1 MTTYI
6 YESPDGG
13 DTVYRREPGNT
24 DRQLHYISDKRK
36 NLDQELQH
44 AKLWGNIHRS
54 ATADPVLKQMLD
66 QIEVYYTLK
75 NIPQDR

>member
-13 DTVYRREPGNT
+13 ETVYRRQHGSQNKE
-24 DRQLHYISDKRK
+24 LHYVSDKRK
-36 NLDQELQH
+36 KLDQELQH
-44 AKLWGNIHRS
+44 AKIWGNIHRS

>member
-13 DTVYRREPGNT
+13 ETVYRRAHGNT
-24 DRQLHYISDKRK
+24 DRELHYISDKRTA
-36 NLDQELQH
+36 LIEELNH
-44 AKLWGNIHRS
+44 SKLWGRIHHAAKS
-54 ATADPVLKQMLD
+54 DLALQEMIN

-75 NIPQDR
+75 NTP